1 MPIII
6 GLPTSVVEVGADQT
20 GGGGGLGTPCIK
32 IGYSSREPRRVPL
45 PCIKIGYV
53 SAMYKDMEPTQCI
66 KIGDACIKIGDACI
80 KIGSR
85 LNVLRYG
92 ADSMY

>member
-1 MPIII
+1 MEP
-6 GLPTSVVEVGADQT
+6 
-20 GGGGGLGTPCIK
+20 TPCIK
-32 IGYSSREPRRVPL
+32 IGNVIRYGAESR
-45 PCIKIGYV
+45 K
-53 SAMYKDMEPTQCI
+53 PTQCI

-92 ADSMY
+92 ADSMF

>member
-1 MPIII
+1 ME
-6 GLPTSVVEVGADQT
+6 PTQ
-20 GGGGGLGTPCIK
+20 CIK
-32 IGYSSREPRRVPL
+32 IGNSSARCGAESR
-45 PCIKIGYV
+45 K
-53 SAMYKDMEPTQCI
+53 PTQCI

-80 KIGSR
+80 KIGDACIKIGGR